1 MTKTVELDIAQAT
14 LSELIAGLAPG
25 DEVVIVQ
32 NQKIVAK
39 LVPSSAAP
47 EPRKPGLMRG
57 RLTVVSEDEEHLED
71 FRDYLP

>member
-32 NQKIVAK
+32 NQKVVAK
-39 LVPSSAAP
+39 LVPSSAAR
-47 EPRKPGLMRG
+47 EPRKPGLMQG
-57 RLTVVSEDEEHLED
+57 KLTVISEDDEHLDD
-71 FRDYLP
+71 FRDYMP